1 MFETNSII
9 DLLID
14 QVHQSI
20 DADQKYKNI
29 FEDAQKELS
38 RKVNEL
44 MTIHSSE
51 KITISEEEL
60 EKDTNN
66 ETD

>member
-9 DLLID
+9 DLLIG

-20 DADQKYKNI
+20 DADQTYKNI

-60 EKDTNN
+60 EKDTDN

>member
-1 MFETNSII
+1 MFETNSIV
-9 DLLID
+9 DLLIG
-14 QVHQSI
+14 QVQQTI
-20 DADQKYKNI
+20 DAEQKYKNI

-60 EKDTNN
+60 EKDIDN
-66 ETD
+66 ETN